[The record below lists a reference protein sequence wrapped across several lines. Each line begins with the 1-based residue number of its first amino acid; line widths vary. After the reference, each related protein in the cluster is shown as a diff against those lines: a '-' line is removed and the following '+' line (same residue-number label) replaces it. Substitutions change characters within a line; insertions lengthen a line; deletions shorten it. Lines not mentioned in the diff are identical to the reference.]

1 MKFNFDEVI
10 PRHNTNSVKWDL
22 STDKDVL
29 PMWVADMDFAT
40 APAVTDALARRVA
53 HGIFGYTL
61 TSPALYDAIIKW
73 WQARHGFTLKKDW
86 IMPVQGVLPATSLLI
101 RAFAK
106 RGDKIIVQTPV
117 YNHFFISIENCG
129 CTALCNDLVYA
140 GGTYSMDFDD
150 LEKKAADPAAKLML
164 LCNPHNPVGRVW
176 TKDELMKVHE
186 ICNRHHVFVVSDEIH
201 SDIVFDGFRHIPFA
215 SLNDV
220 APLHS
225 VTCASPSKTF
235 NLAGIQSAYMI
246 CAVEDVRKKLET
258 ILNEQDT
265 IFLNAF
271 AAEAL
276 IAAYTN
282 GVEWMEAMKQYVYA
296 NYQYLVKFIDQEMP
310 QLKVLP
316 LQATYLAWIDG
327 SALQMSS
334 AEIAD
339 ALLQHHRLWVN
350 AGTLYGANG
359 EGFIRLNIATPMA
372 LLQEGLNRL
381 RDFVKSKSE

>member
-1 MKFNFDEVI
+1 
-10 PRHNTNSVKWDL
+10 
-22 STDKDVL
+22 
-29 PMWVADMDFAT
+29 
-40 APAVTDALARRVA
+40 
-53 HGIFGYTL
+53 
-61 TSPALYDAIIKW
+61 
-73 WQARHGFTLKKDW
+73 
-86 IMPVQGVLPATSLLI
+86 MPVQGVLPATSLLI